1 MTFAR
6 LWGKIHGTHKD
17 YYILEGFAPL
27 EEGAPAEEDAEARG
41 TGVNEFVY
49 WATNSAC
56 GPWTQLPDLR
66 PVDITSARNMLSAFT
81 GNLDSK
87 INTNPFYSEKEAV
100 YLRA

>member
-1 MTFAR
+1 V
-6 LWGKIHGTHKD
+6 D
-17 YYILEGFAPL
+17 
-27 EEGAPAEEDAEARG
+27 EESEPRG

-66 PVDITSARNMLSAFT
+66 PVDILNSRNMLSSFS
-81 GNLDSK
+81 GNLESK
-87 INTNPFYSEKEAV
+87 IATNPFYAEKEAV